1 MQFVFPLYDEDVHVA
16 YFEKKKIKTTYTVV
30 AYRFWKAFAF
40 AIASAV
46 AFAFAF
52 ASALQYHETT
62 KKLSG

>member
-16 YFEKKKIKTTYTVV
+16 YFEKNIKTPYTVF

-62 KKLSG
+62 KNKWLE